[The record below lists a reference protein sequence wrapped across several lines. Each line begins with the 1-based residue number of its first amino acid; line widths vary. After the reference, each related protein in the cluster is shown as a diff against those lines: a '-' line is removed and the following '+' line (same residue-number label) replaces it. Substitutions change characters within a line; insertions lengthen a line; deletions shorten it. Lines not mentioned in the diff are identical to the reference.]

1 MADEPMNELMAN
13 EPPYYLDI
21 KGIEDEPPD
30 PEGPQHEQR
39 RWIGVEFECCGV
51 YCRIYRNKEG
61 TAYEGNCPKCLRAVR
76 VRVGPGGT
84 THRMF
89 RAQ

>member
-1 MADEPMNELMAN
+1 MRKAMAT

-21 KGIEDEPPD
+21 KGIEGEPPE
-30 PEGPQHEQR
+30 PEGPQREPR

-51 YCRIYRNKEG
+51 YTRIYKNREG
-61 TAYEGNCPKCLRAVR
+61 TAYEGKCPKCLRPVR

-84 THRMF
+84 SHRMF
-89 RAQ
+89 RAR